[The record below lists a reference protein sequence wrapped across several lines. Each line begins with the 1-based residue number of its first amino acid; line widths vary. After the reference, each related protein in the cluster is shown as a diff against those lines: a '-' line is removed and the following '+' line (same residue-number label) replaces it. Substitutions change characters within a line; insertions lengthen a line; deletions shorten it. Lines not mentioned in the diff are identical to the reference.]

1 MQCIVVLSGCEWAQ
15 LASHMPLKRH
25 GEWSCPLPSYRERVR
40 MYVCMYVCIVE
51 CNIMRECTA
60 RCAFGRRVSPP
71 DCHATATG
79 GGNRASPRAAN
90 ASAG

>member
-1 MQCIVVLSGCEWAQ
+1 MGTVGESYAIEAARRMELPAPVLSRAGTI
-15 LASHMPLKRH
+15 
-25 GEWSCPLPSYRERVR
+25 
-40 MYVCMYVCIVE
+40 YVCMYVCIVE